1 MVMTTFDDETLQVGL
16 MLENQSRGV
25 SNSDNLVKNK
35 GKYLEMVK
43 TMDQKEGNEGE
54 AALVNKKRKG
64 TVSRSEKTVVAN
76 GEEGKS
82 EHEMHIWTERER
94 RKKMRN
100 MFSSL
105 QALLPNVSSKVNLI
119 QGRSNPRVY
128 IHFFISTL
136 VCLH

>member
-1 MVMTTFDDETLQVGL
+1 MVMTTVDDQTLQVGL

-25 SNSDNLVKNK
+25 SNPDNK
-35 GKYLEMVK
+35 GKLMVK

-54 AALVNKKRKG
+54 AALMNKKRKG

-76 GEEGKS
+76 AEEGKS

-100 MFSSL
+100 MFASL

-119 QGRSNPRVY
+119 QGASKV
-128 IHFFISTL
+128 IQGFIFIFFISTL
-136 VCLH
+136 INLLTLA